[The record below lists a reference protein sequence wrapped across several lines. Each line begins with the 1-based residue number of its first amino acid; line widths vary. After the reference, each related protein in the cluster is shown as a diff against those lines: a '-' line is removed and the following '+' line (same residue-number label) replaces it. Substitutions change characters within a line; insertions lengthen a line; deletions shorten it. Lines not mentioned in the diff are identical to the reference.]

1 MGGTTVTGVDYESKK
16 VLIDSKESLGYDK
29 LLIASGCVNRYPP
42 IPGLKEATFSSL
54 RNMRDY
60 EEINKAV
67 REEGVKNVTIIG
79 GGFIGIETASAI
91 KLALK
96 ENINVTILEQGKTT
110 LEHVVGKDIGN
121 VIQGLATKNGVNV
134 MTSAKIKSIKSGANG
149 KPQAVILESG
159 EVATDVLIMAT
170 GVKTALDFVAELVD
184 KDTNGIK
191 TNAFLETSKKDV
203 YAAGDI
209 ASYPFWYTGKTTRIE
224 HYNEAIYQG
233 SVAGM
238 NMSGKKFPMDNIPFF
253 WTRSFN
259 NSLCVSGVIQ
269 GWNDIH
275 ITGNLSEG
283 KFIAY
288 YIDKNSDMVLG
299 AASMNMLNS
308 VQIINEAMR
317 NGVMPKASQIK
328 SGTVN
333 L

>member
-1 MGGTTVTGVDYESKK
+1 
-16 VLIDSKESLGYDK
+16 
-29 LLIASGCVNRYPP
+29 
-42 IPGLKEATFSSL
+42 
-54 RNMRDY
+54 
-60 EEINKAV
+60 
-67 REEGVKNVTIIG
+67 
-79 GGFIGIETASAI
+79 
-91 KLALK
+91 
-96 ENINVTILEQGKTT
+96 
-110 LEHVVGKDIGN
+110 
-121 VIQGLATKNGVNV
+121 
-134 MTSAKIKSIKSGANG
+134 
-149 KPQAVILESG
+149 
-159 EVATDVLIMAT
+159 MAT

-259 NSLCVSGVIQ
+259 NSLCVTGVIQ